1 MKLFQARRLKLKII
15 LQEWFHKEIAE
26 LIHAREKLFSRFKKS
41 KSDIDEENYKKVV
54 KNLIRK

>member
-15 LQEWFHKEIAE
+15 LHEWFHKDIAE
-26 LIHAREKLFSRFKKS
+26 LFHAREKLFSRFKKS